1 MCEIR
6 WYCDAF
12 VPLLVNCRI
21 VTLRKIDSS
30 SGNQYTNSPVF
41 DISVWKVR
49 FNILIYFS
57 TPRQFSFAAE
67 GMLGGPFRTF
77 LMFGSLRILGFLKL
91 AADGKAWLT
100 TFWRSETM
108 GSGRNRRHIYRLASL
123 WCLIHVLVQN
133 HCARSP
139 YHLFGRATN
148 CRICFFLLL
157 RERLFKWVL
166 AGGISNNFTPI
177 IYIPQVSWIFNA
189 EPILTDFDFRNSQN
203 RHFHFLHLAMD
214 AIYQVA
220 NWLFCGEE

>member
-1 MCEIR
+1 MQNSLKLR
-6 WYCDAF
+6 RF
-12 VPLLVNCRI
+12 LTPLLPCRF
-21 VTLRKIDSS
+21 VTLRKIDTSL
-30 SGNQYTNSPVF
+30 GNQYTNSPVLE
-41 DISVWKVR
+41 ISAWKVR
-49 FNILIYFS
+49 LNILIYLS
-57 TPRQFSFAAE
+57 TPRQFAFAAE

-77 LMFGSLRILGFLKL
+77 LMFGSWKILGFLKFVVY
-91 AADGKAWLT
+91 GKAWLT

-108 GSGRNRRHIYRLASL
+108 GSGRNCRSIYRLASL

-189 EPILTDFDFRNSQN
+189 EPVSTDFGVRSSQN
-203 RHFHFLHLAMD
+203 RHFHFLHLAID
-214 AIYQVA
+214 AVDQIGI
-220 NWLFCGEE
+220 WLFCGEE